1 MDWGRSSEAASEGSS
16 FLYSETEGNSSA
28 GSGSSS
34 ASLPRPNPPLTTIVH
49 PPYGTP
55 NTQPV
60 VIQPR
65 IEPGCV
71 VTPLALRCSAL
82 DRCATRKSLWETET
96 QEGYEEFCKLV
107 GIPDDVIEKGR
118 DYKLITEVV
127 QNGNEF
133 SWSQLYPTNKSV
145 TNKFVIDQEC
155 DMETIGGKK
164 FKATV
169 TMEGGKLSTKFPKYH
184 HTSEISGGK
193 LIETSTV
200 GSVVLKRTS
209 KKI

>member
-1 MDWGRSSEAASEGSS
+1 MLPCLPSLTSPQPI
-16 FLYSETEGNSSA
+16 NS
-28 GSGSSS
+28 
-34 ASLPRPNPPLTTIVH
+34 
-49 PPYGTP
+49 PYTMAFVG
-55 NTQPV
+55 
-60 VIQPR
+60 
-65 IEPGCV
+65 
-71 VTPLALRCSAL
+71 
-82 DRCATRKSLWETET
+82 KWETET